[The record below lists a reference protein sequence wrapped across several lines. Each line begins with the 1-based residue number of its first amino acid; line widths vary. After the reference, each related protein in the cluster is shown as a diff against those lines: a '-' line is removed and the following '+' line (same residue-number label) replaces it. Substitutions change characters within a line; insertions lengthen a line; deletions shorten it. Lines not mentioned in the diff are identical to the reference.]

1 MPDFMRESSL
11 ARRTWLARL
20 AGLALLPRP
29 LRLRAQAA
37 AFPGSETAVL
47 AALAET
53 VLPASLGKD
62 RLRDETER
70 FVRWVREYR
79 PGAEM
84 EHGYGFTRLRRK
96 ADSPAA
102 AYQAQLREL
111 AAQGF
116 LQGSLTDR
124 RAQLEKALA
133 AAKLQAL
140 PNAPSGTHVAADL
153 MSFFFSS
160 SRAADLCYGR
170 AIRRDE
176 CIGFANA
183 GQPPAPVKE
192 RGA

>member
-1 MPDFMRESSL
+1 MSALFPDTSL
-11 ARRTWLARL
+11 PRRSWLARL

-29 LRLRAQAA
+29 LRLRAQTA
-37 AFPGSETAVL
+37 AFPGTEGGVL

-53 VLPASLGKD
+53 VLPGSLGKD
-62 RLRDETER
+62 RLRDETDR

-96 ADSPAA
+96 GASPAA

-111 AAQGF
+111 AERGF
-116 LQGSLTDR
+116 VAGSLTDR
-124 RAQLEKALA
+124 RAQLEQALT
-133 AAKLQAL
+133 AAKIQAL
-140 PNAPSGTHVAADL
+140 PNAPNGVHVATDL

-160 SRAADLCYGR
+160 SRAADFCYGR

-176 CIGFANA
+176 CIGFADA
-183 GQPPAPVKE
+183 GQPPEPVKE